1 MFSASPARKA
11 LDHTLDHTT
20 HAIFTFAP
28 PAIDA
33 KTRPAL
39 NLSIIVDRSGSM
51 SGRIDTVKQ
60 GVKRL
65 ISFLGNQDQVSL
77 VVFDDRVDK
86 LAAPTRTDAA
96 GKAALLQQV
105 NSIYIG
111 GSTNLSGGLFAGLSF
126 LKEAPLAG
134 AVARALLFTDGQAN
148 QGIVD
153 PIDLARSAL
162 EFRNGIGIATFGYG
176 HDYNS
181 KLLTEIAQ
189 GGGAYH
195 IDTADKI
202 LTAFGVELGGLV
214 ATYGQNVE
222 VRLKPAEGVEIV
234 EVLND
239 ATVDDLKDG
248 QFLVHAEDLIAEHK
262 MHIGVKLKVGKRD
275 NVFPRDTTLVHAT
288 ARFLNTTTRKQEEL
302 LVALKVRFTDT
313 AEADKADDAAVM
325 AEIGALEAI
334 KAQLHAV
341 QLAAAGNYAG
351 AGAYLRSAVMSLGNY
366 APDSANILSDQIG
379 LVADERQYRKGG
391 EQIIRTSANQSR
403 RGAGGMDVNSG
414 AAVGLSNFQSNV
426 MAQVQGSTAD
436 SLNVPVAAPVIV
448 TNNVPPAP
456 STAAKKRSGQ

>member
-39 NLSIIVDRSGSM
+39 NLSIIIDRSGSM
-51 SGRIDTVKQ
+51 SGRIDTVKK

-65 ISFLGNQDQVSL
+65 ISFLGDQDQVSL

-126 LKEAPLAG
+126 LKETPLAG

-153 PIDLARSAL
+153 PIELARSAL

-202 LTAFGVELGGLV
+202 LTAFGLELGGLV

-222 VRLKPAEGVEIV
+222 LRLKPGEDVTIE

-239 ATVDDLKDG
+239 VTVDDLKDG
-248 QFLVHAEDLIAEHK
+248 QLLVHAEDLIAEHK
-262 MHIGVKLKVGKRD
+262 MHIGVKLKLAKRA

-288 ARFLNTTTRKQEEL
+288 ARFLNTTTGKQEEL
-302 LVALKVRFTDT
+302 LCALKVRFVAPT
-313 AEADKADDAAVM
+313 EADSTNDAAVM

-334 KAQLHAV
+334 KAQLAAV
-341 QLAAAGNYAG
+341 QLAAAGNYNG
-351 AGAYLRSAVMSLGNY
+351 AGALLRNVQLNIGSY
-366 APDSANILSDQIG
+366 APVSADLLAASVGYVSN
-379 LVADERQYRKGG
+379 ETQYRAGG
-391 EQIIRTSANQSR
+391 EQVIRTSTQQRR
-403 RGAGGMDVNSG
+403 RGAGNLSPEG
-414 AAVGLSNFQSNV
+414 AAAQITAYQSSV
-426 MAQVQGSTAD
+426 IQQIQGEDLDA
-436 SLNVPVAAPVIV
+436 VPSVVV
-448 TNNVPPAP
+448 VPAP
-456 STAAKKRSGQ
+456 ASSAVKKRSGR